1 MSSSLLGE
9 HQARHLSSVLALL
22 LDEISKLSG
31 SLPHE
36 PWAGPAR
43 AQMQEIESL
52 VRDLLKKLDLR
63 LPPGTRPRRRV
74 QAYANAW
81 LARLYDLRA
90 QNLSGY
96 GPVSEGLAA
105 QLDPALEQIAERF
118 ERLARLA
125 GGAGVWPA
133 P

>member
-9 HQARHLSSVLALL
+9 NQARHLSSVLALL

-90 QNLSGY
+90 KNLSGY

-125 GGAGVWPA
+125 GGGEGR
-133 P
+133 